1 MLSPKGDFWTI
12 NAEPQIRM
20 RLKQVFRKI
29 DSAGAGSMRLSNTE
43 ESCRDLE
50 WFCSRFPLEIDPPE
64 ELHIRAR
71 SYDLRREVCADIM
84 DGVRPAPDFNLAL
97 PPREYQR
104 QAAALAMQAGGLLLA
119 DELGLGK
126 TVTAICVLASEGS
139 IPALVVCPV
148 HIQRQWQRQLE
159 TFAPGLVTHVIK
171 RGSPYQLADKTGRL
185 PDVLICSYA
194 KLAGWSDELAGRV
207 RAVVFDEVQELRR
220 PESNK
225 HAAARAIAELAD
237 RRLGLS
243 ATPIYNYGGEFYAV
257 LSCLRPGELGNQ
269 SEFFREWCKDSMDK
283 QKAQIRDPKV
293 FGAYLRDNAIM
304 LRRTRSDVA
313 RELPACSR
321 IVHQIDA
328 DGSALDDV
336 EDAASELARIILQQN
351 GGFEQMRASS
361 EFSTQLRQATGIS
374 KAKEAALFVDM
385 LLDSGETVV
394 LFGWH
399 RAVYDIWA
407 EQLKFHLPAWYTGEE
422 SPAAKDASI
431 SRFTSGETN
440 LLIMSLRSG
449 AGVDGLQ
456 HRCATVVFGELDW
469 SPGAM
474 DQCVGRVHRD
484 GQSRPVSAYYLAA
497 SDGCDP
503 YMIDV
508 LGVKREQ
515 MEGVRDPDAE
525 LVEALEVDPN
535 HVRKLAEQYLSR
547 RSK

>member
-1 MLSPKGDFWTI
+1 M
-12 NAEPQIRM
+12 AEPQIRM

-29 DSAGAGSMRLSNTE
+29 SPEGTGAMKVSNTE
-43 ESCRDLE
+43 ETCRDLE
-50 WFCSRFPLEIDPPE
+50 WFCSRFPLDIDPPAE
-64 ELHIRAR
+64 MQARAR
-71 SYDLRREVCADIM
+71 AYDERKATCADIM
-84 DGVRPAPDFNLAL
+84 DGLRTLPSFDLAIPA
-97 PPREYQR
+97 REYQR
-104 QAAALAMQAGGLLLA
+104 QAAALALHAGGLLLA

-126 TVTAICVLASEGS
+126 TVTAICMLASEGS

-148 HIQRQWQRQLE
+148 HIQRQWKGQIE
-159 TFAPGLVTHVIK
+159 KFAPGLTAHIVK
-171 RGSPYQLADKTGRL
+171 RGTPYPLADKKTKRL
-185 PDVLICSYA
+185 PDVLILSYA
-194 KLAGWSDELAGRV
+194 KLSGWSDELAGRV
-207 RAVVFDEVQELRR
+207 RAVVYDEVQELRR
-220 PESNK
+220 PEANK
-225 HAAARAIAELAD
+225 HVAARAISELAD

-243 ATPIYNYGGEFYAV
+243 ATPIYNYGGEFYSV
-257 LSCLRPGELGNQ
+257 LSVLRPGELGSQ
-269 SEFFREWCKDSMDK
+269 TEFFREWCNDSLDK

-293 FGAYLRDNAIM
+293 FGAYLRENALM

-313 RELPACSR
+313 RELPALTR
-321 IVHQIDA
+321 VVHQIDT
-328 DGSALDDV
+328 DGTALEDV
-336 EDAASELARIILQQN
+336 EDAASELARVILQQN

-361 EFSTQLRQATGIS
+361 EFSTALRQATGIA
-374 KAKEAALFVDM
+374 KAKQAAAFVDM
-385 LLDSGETVV
+385 LLESGEPVV

-407 EQLKFHLPAWYTGEE
+407 TQLRFHDPAWYTGSE
-422 SPAAKDASI
+422 SPAAKDAAI
-431 SRFTSGETN
+431 ARFTSGATN

-456 HRCATVVFGELDW
+456 HRCATAVFGEFDW

-484 GQSRPVSAYYLAA
+484 MQGRPVTAYYLAA

-525 LVEALEVDPN
+525 LVESLEVDPN
-535 HVRKLAEQYLSR
+535 HVRNLAAQYLAR
-547 RSK
+547 RGKR